1 MDLFILAGW
10 VLTLLTSAA
19 LLFTFS
25 HARYLLIKPSLWVLI
40 AHHAIIQWAAVLASE
55 RIYTFLPD
63 PWAFALLV
71 HGFPLFGLIGA
82 HLTGT
87 SSAKSLWRRLPSLT
101 TDSDWIVSV
110 TILTAVSSAVMAYY
124 FRLVP
129 FEQTGL
135 YAMIFNPLGAEQAR
149 EDSLKLLSDPIAR
162 YGYSLVISVAAPLLA
177 SLLVWRVV
185 DQRGTRRVLPT
196 LLFIVLIPTLLVVI
210 TLSGARSYAAT
221 LIVVLALLIGF
232 RMHFSSRYLSFI
244 PLALIVP
251 GIPTILT
258 IVREGLIIDVP
269 TFATYLR
276 DFIVQR
282 VFYGPLDT
290 GLWYAHYAQT
300 NGFVG
305 VAAIPKLASLFS
317 VPVVNMPNTIGLT
330 YMSTSLITVHANTG
344 YVFAYYGYFGLLSF
358 PISLL
363 LLWSCDSVLWILLRL
378 RDNMLVASIASVAVA
393 AISFITAEYS
403 TVLITHGFALIPLVA
418 LVLDQP
424 IFSRRG
430 AWIAAAPQSA
440 T

>member
-1 MDLFILAGW
+1 MELFIVTGR

-19 LLFTFS
+19 LLLTFS
-25 HARYLLIKPSLWVLI
+25 RARYLLVKPSLWVLI
-40 AHHAIIQWAAVLASE
+40 AHHAIIQWAAVLAAA
-55 RIYTFLPD
+55 RIYEFLPD
-63 PWAFALLV
+63 PWSFALLV
-71 HGFPLFGLIGA
+71 HGFPLLGLIGA
-82 HLTGT
+82 HLTGRA
-87 SSAKSLWRRLPSLT
+87 SAMTLWRRLPTLT
-101 TDSDWIVSV
+101 TDNDWIVSV
-110 TILTAVSSAVMAYY
+110 VILTAVSSAVMAYY
-124 FRLVP
+124 FRIVP

-135 YAMIFNPLGAEQAR
+135 YAMIYNPLGAEQAR
-149 EDSLKLLSDPIAR
+149 EDSLKLLDDPIAR

-177 SLLVWRVV
+177 SLLAWRVV
-185 DQRGTRRVLPT
+185 DQKGGSRLFAI
-196 LLFIVLIPTLLVVI
+196 LLAIVLIPTLLVVI

-221 LIVVLALLIGF
+221 LIVVLALLVGF
-232 RMHFSSRYLSFI
+232 RMHFSSRLLALL
-244 PLALIVP
+244 PLALAVP
-251 GIPTILT
+251 AIPTLLT

-276 DFIVQR
+276 DFMVQR

-305 VAAIPKLASLFS
+305 IAAIPKLAALFS
-317 VPVVNMPNTIGLT
+317 VPIVNMPNTIGLT

-358 PISLL
+358 PMSLL
-363 LLWSCDSVLWILLRL
+363 LLWSADAVLWILLRL
-378 RDNMLVASIASVAVA
+378 RDNMLVATIASVAVA

-403 TVLITHGFALIPLVA
+403 TVLITHGFALIPLLA
-418 LVLDQP
+418 LALDHP
-424 IFSRRG
+424 IFSRRS